1 MKQELTPNISDR
13 LLIRPRNATMIG
25 AASMMERDIEVPA
38 DDNLV
43 GFFARHIVPV
53 FFTFEKEGQ
62 LESLVMTT
70 FVLSIGEHWFL
81 VTAGHCIAEVDR
93 YIESDCRIA
102 ACYLVDSMGLG
113 ARHLDP
119 IPFVYARSYPTRLS
133 EDKSFDYGVM
143 VLSSYYRQLLENN
156 KIVPLSEDVWKR
168 QPPSVD
174 FYFLLGVPGELVKVE
189 SNHVEIVPTL
199 HKVQPV
205 GERPQGF
212 TETEVPLFYGRI
224 GLGQGMTSIKGMSG
238 GPIFAFF
245 IGTQGQ
251 LRYWLIALQSRW
263 LPDSHY
269 IAACPTKI
277 LGEVLEAVLHEC
289 ESNTSA
295 A

>member
-1 MKQELTPNISDR
+1 MT
-13 LLIRPRNATMIG
+13 
-25 AASMMERDIEVPA
+25 EREIEVPK
-38 DDNLV
+38 DDDLV

-53 FFTFEKEGQ
+53 FFTFEKEG
-62 LESLVMTT
+62 LSESLVMTT

-81 VTAGHCIAEVDR
+81 VTAGHCIGEIDR
-93 YIESDCRIA
+93 YIESGCQIA

-133 EDKSFDYGVM
+133 ENKSFDYGVM
-143 VLSSYYRQLLENN
+143 VLSAYYRQLLEKNE
-156 KIVPLSEDVWKR
+156 IQPLNEDVWKH

-189 SNHVEIVPTL
+189 SSHVEIVPTL
-199 HKVQPV
+199 HKVQPLD
-205 GERPQGF
+205 ERPQGF
-212 TETEVPLFYGRI
+212 SETDVPLFYGRI
-224 GLGQGMTSIKGMSG
+224 GLGQGITSIKGMSG
-238 GPIFAFF
+238 GPIFGFYMDA
-245 IGTQGQ
+245 QGQ

-269 IAACPTKI
+269 IAACPTKV
-277 LGEVLEAVLHEC
+277 LGEVLEAVLREYK
-289 ESNTSA
+289 SNTSA